1 MKNNNNQRKLE
12 HIDVALANQEVD
24 RNGRHFDQVK
34 LIHRA
39 LPEVDYAAV
48 DPSVEFLGH
57 KLAFPL
63 LISAMTG
70 GSDNKLFEINRN
82 LALAAQ
88 HCNVAMA
95 VGSQR
100 VAFSSD
106 SAKKS
111 FQLREFA
118 PSALLF
124 ANLGAVQLNYG
135 FGAKECQEA
144 VNLLCADALVLHLN
158 PLQEVIQRG
167 GDTNFSSLIEKIAR
181 VRDRLSVP
189 VILKEVGSGFSP
201 ADAQL
206 ALNYGLNTIDI
217 SGCGGT
223 SWSLVEQV
231 RNTNESLPCDLGE
244 LFQDWGISTPAA
256 LKLLRAES
264 DQLNLIASGGI
275 RSGIDMAK
283 ASILGA
289 GLCGAALPFLA
300 PALISAESVI
310 DRIEKIKKE
319 FVVAM
324 FLLGCD
330 CFDGLQ
336 GNSQLLLPEV

>member
-1 MKNNNNQRKLE
+1 MMKSNNNQRKLE
-12 HIDVALANQEVD
+12 HIDIALINPEID
-24 RNGRHFDQVK
+24 RNGRCFDRVK

-39 LPEVDYAAV
+39 LPEIDYAAV
-48 DPSVEFLGH
+48 DPSVEFLGR

-63 LISAMTG
+63 MISAMTG

-124 ANLGAVQLNYG
+124 ANLGAVQLKNG

-158 PLQEVIQRG
+158 PFRKL
-167 GDTNFSSLIEKIAR
+167 SSM
-181 VRDRLSVP
+181 V
-189 VILKEVGSGFSP
+189 VIL
-201 ADAQL
+201 
-206 ALNYGLNTIDI
+206 I
-217 SGCGGT
+217 SRT
-223 SWSLVEQV
+223 
-231 RNTNESLPCDLGE
+231 
-244 LFQDWGISTPAA
+244 
-256 LKLLRAES
+256 
-264 DQLNLIASGGI
+264 
-275 RSGIDMAK
+275 
-283 ASILGA
+283 
-289 GLCGAALPFLA
+289 
-300 PALISAESVI
+300 
-310 DRIEKIKKE
+310 
-319 FVVAM
+319 
-324 FLLGCD
+324 
-330 CFDGLQ
+330 
-336 GNSQLLLPEV
+336 